1 MSFID
6 KLAIFISRTA
16 KVANIVSKGL
26 SISDEVI
33 KEFSKSGTDPR
44 LSRPVREIMEVL
56 DTYNIR
62 YETEKKFDDC
72 RNIRCL
78 PFDFCIYTNNR
89 FFLIEYDGL
98 QHYEPCFGLNEEQKL
113 ENFNRTKYNDSI
125 KEQYC
130 RDHNITLHRIRYDE
144 DHVTK
149 ITAILRRHRMI

>member
-6 KLAIFISRTA
+6 KLSDVLSKTTKVVNVISR
-16 KVANIVSKGL
+16 VF

-33 KEFSKSGTDPR
+33 REFSKGTNPR
-44 LSRPVREIMEVL
+44 LSKPVKEIMEVL

-62 YETEKKFDDC
+62 YDVEKKFDDC
-72 RNIRCL
+72 KNIRCL

-113 ENFNRTKYNDSI
+113 ENFNRIKYNDSI
-125 KEQYC
+125 KDQYC
-130 RDHNITLHRIRYDE
+130 RDNNITLYRIRYDE
-144 DHVTK
+144 NHVNR
-149 ITAILRRHRMI
+149 ITSILRRHRMI